1 MPFTKGFGVDA
12 HNVAEKRDSHVEIAL
27 LELTRGIVVD
37 ATNSLFVR
45 FRFLIGGAVIE
56 AFEAI
61 FIAQSAAGEAGSL
74 WFDSTVAVAVIVF
87 VVLTVTVS
95 VTVIARGFHD
105 ARLKGAPN
113 VLA

>member
-74 WFDSTVAVAVIVF
+74 LFDSVVVAVAVDVF
-87 VVLTVTVS
+87 VGL
-95 VTVIARGFHD
+95 TVIATAGGFHD
-105 ARLKGAPN
+105 ARLKGASN